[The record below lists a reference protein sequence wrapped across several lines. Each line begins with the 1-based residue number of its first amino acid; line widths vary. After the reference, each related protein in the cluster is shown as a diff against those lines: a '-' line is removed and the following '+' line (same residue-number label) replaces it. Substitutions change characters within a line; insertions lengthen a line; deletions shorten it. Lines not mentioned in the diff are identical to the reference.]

1 VEVKQDKLIVAEPS
15 LKVTGPN
22 YCKGE
27 VGVLN
32 HSPKAA
38 ARQGSLSRPAGRNR
52 FSRELLAAI
61 CGLAAVFALFCAG
74 CQSYH
79 GETLPSASGQRPG
92 LLAPGD
98 TIKVS
103 FTTAP
108 ELNQSQ
114 RIGPDGRISLPLV
127 GDVFAAGKTT
137 GQLQAELTQL
147 YKTQLQN
154 SEVVV
159 TLESIAI
166 PVVVSGEVQKPGKI
180 IFERPATV
188 LEAIMEAGGFTV
200 YGDPKHVSV
209 IRQVNGVQH
218 SQIVNLS
225 PVLHGVPTKVMYVD
239 RGDVIY
245 VRPRYI
251 SF

>member
-1 VEVKQDKLIVAEPS
+1 MQTIFRRKIRARFLEVAAGIDFRSNISSVSNQGLGRHRCTRKLLGAISGLVAI
-15 LKVTGPN
+15 
-22 YCKGE
+22 
-27 VGVLN
+27 
-32 HSPKAA
+32 
-38 ARQGSLSRPAGRNR
+38 
-52 FSRELLAAI
+52 FM
-61 CGLAAVFALFCAG
+61 FACTG

-79 GETLPSASGQRPG
+79 GETLPNASGQQPG

-98 TIKVS
+98 TIKIS

-108 ELNQSQ
+108 ELSQSEK
-114 RIGPDGRISLPLV
+114 IETSGRVTLPLV
-127 GDVFAAGKTT
+127 GDIYAAGKTT

-147 YKTQLQN
+147 YKSQLQN
-154 SEVVV
+154 SDVIV
-159 TLESIAI
+159 TLETVAI

-188 LEAIMEAGGFTV
+188 LEAIMEAGGFTP
-200 YGDPKHVSV
+200 YGDPKRISV

-218 SQIVNLS
+218 TQIVDLT
-225 PVLHGVPTKVMYVD
+225 PVLHGVPTRVMYVN

-245 VRPRYI
+245 VRPRFV

>member
-1 VEVKQDKLIVAEPS
+1 MQTIFRRKNRAHFLELAGGIDFRSNISSVF
-15 LKVTGPN
+15 N
-22 YCKGE
+22 
-27 VGVLN
+27 
-32 HSPKAA
+32 
-38 ARQGSLSRPAGRNR
+38 QGLGTHRSTRKW
-52 FSRELLAAI
+52 LAAI
-61 CGLAAVFALFCAG
+61 SGLAAIFVLSSSG

-79 GETLPSASGQRPG
+79 GETLPTASGQQPG
-92 LLAPGD
+92 RLAPGD

-108 ELNQSQ
+108 ELNQSEK
-114 RIGPDGRISLPLV
+114 IEASGRVTLPLV
-127 GDVFAAGKTT
+127 GDVDAAGKTT
-137 GQLQAELTQL
+137 GQLQTELTQL

-154 SEVVV
+154 SDVIV
-159 TLESIAI
+159 TLETVAI

-188 LEAIMEAGGFTV
+188 LEAIMEAGGFTP
-200 YGDPKHVSV
+200 YGDPKRISV

-218 SQIVNLS
+218 TQIVDLS
-225 PVLHGVPTKVMYVD
+225 PLLHGVPTRVMYVN

-245 VRPRYI
+245 VRPRFI